1 MTDISVDAILD
12 RLRAGEAAED
22 IANEMIS
29 ALNGAIN
36 KKSAED
42 EAEELERKRKAEE
55 KAQLDRRLNSL
66 ADAIAEAVG
75 EYMKLSMPEYAD
87 DMKAPTM
94 EDVRKTLDRSVK
106 IMLSLGSTVERLME
120 ANPALV
126 NAVAP
131 KVITPNAVDTTDPIT
146 KFLRDNKLM

>member
-1 MTDISVDAILD
+1 MTDISVDSILD

-55 KAQLDRRLNSL
+55 EAQLDRRLNNL
-66 ADAIAEAVG
+66 AAAIAEAIG
-75 EYMKLSMPEYAD
+75 EYTKLSMPEYAD
-87 DMKAPTM
+87 EIQIPSV
-94 EDVRKTLDRSVK
+94 EEVRQTLDRSARF
-106 IMLSLGSTVERLME
+106 MLSLGSALEKLKEQKPVLQGYVMDEIFAIMENEERTICSIL
-120 ANPALV
+120 LHLIV
-126 NAVAP
+126 
-131 KVITPNAVDTTDPIT
+131 
-146 KFLRDNKLM
+146 